1 MTAMGKHIT
10 VTTIDGRVIVIE
22 TLTGVQWRIER
33 VIGSTQAGAAVGMS
47 NFIMEMAPEGEE
59 HRLMAYIDKERERLQ
74 REFAEARGLGE
85 ATYQTEQHT

>member
-1 MTAMGKHIT
+1 MTAGNDRMVYLWDCYTSTVVRSFSLSAMPGGRVSMTAMGKHIT

-47 NFIMEMAPEGEE
+47 NFIMEMAPEG
-59 HRLMAYIDKERERLQ
+59 
-74 REFAEARGLGE
+74 
-85 ATYQTEQHT
+85 